1 MPKSVDLITIICYS
15 VTKSVIKMR
24 KITLIAVLL
33 ALVTSISF
41 SQFKEI
47 PNKTKTK
54 LKSNG
59 NGLILGF
66 INPKNFTLTHS
77 INMSVQTGGNSSVSL
92 ASYTATLDYRILKN
106 LNISADVTMQ
116 YSPYAS
122 IGSNNPAIN
131 KDFQNSFNGIS
142 LSRVSLDYQ
151 PFKNTYISI
160 DYYNN
165 SNNLYNYY
173 DNNYYNRF
181 YGRNY

>member
-1 MPKSVDLITIICYS
+1 
-15 VTKSVIKMR
+15 MR
-24 KITLIAVLL
+24 KITFVVIII

-54 LKSNG
+54 LNSGG

-66 INPKNFTLTHS
+66 INPKNFTLSHS
-77 INMSVQTGGNSSVSL
+77 FNMSYISGGNTSLSL
-92 ASYTATLDYRILKN
+92 ASYTATLDYKLMKN
-106 LNISADVTMQ
+106 LHISADVTMQ

-122 IGSNNPAIN
+122 IGSNNAAIN
-131 KDFQNSFNGIS
+131 KDFQNSFNGIN

-165 SNNLYNYY
+165 SNNLYNY
-173 DNNYYNRF
+173 DNNYLNRF